1 MFGLG
6 SFSRRTEPRLG
17 GCALAEARA
26 PSAIEPTAW
35 LPSELEPG
43 APKVAVWESLVSWH
57 LGEGCSLPAE
67 QDSASVSDAELAGA
81 SSIFFASPSLF
92 FFFADPDDS
101 GDAEEGDPDE
111 VGVAAIRILLAAAA
125 AGDRAV
131 CRWASAA
138 SACWPLSSA
147 C

>member
-1 MFGLG
+1 M
-6 SFSRRTEPRLG
+6 
-17 GCALAEARA
+17 
-26 PSAIEPTAW
+26 IYIK
-35 LPSELEPG
+35 LPSLFFLFFG
-43 APKVAVWESLVSWH
+43 V
-57 LGEGCSLPAE
+57 CCM
-67 QDSASVSDAELAGA
+67 SDCIRQ
-81 SSIFFASPSLF
+81 SFRYYYF